1 MRKECEWK
9 RNERNGRNDIKHH
22 HYHPISAYNRIKEIK
37 RSHCDLSKKIHPKQS
52 SIPKNTPKLIPNLVL
67 KVQNKSRSH
76 T

>member
-37 RSHCDLSKKIHPKQS
+37 RSHCDLSKKFIQNNPQS
-52 SIPKNTPKLIPNLVL
+52 LKTPP
-67 KVQNKSRSH
+67 
-76 T
+76 